1 MDLGLAG
8 RVAIVTGGSRG
19 IGLACARQL
28 ATEGAHV
35 VLVARGAEALEHA
48 AGRVRAAGPATTV
61 LPIAA
66 DTTDDASVRAMVDR
80 AVSELGGV
88 DVLVNAAAPPAG
100 GGPVPAL
107 ADLTDEAVLDAVDT
121 KVVGYLRTARAVA
134 PHMTAQ
140 GWGRIV
146 NVSGLNARRTG
157 SIAGTVRNVGVAAL
171 TANLA
176 DELGPRGVGVVG
188 GPPGLHGDRADDR
201 DRWPT
206 EWPPRG
212 APRRRSGPSS
222 AAGTSLRRI
231 ITAEE
236 VADVVVFLA
245 SPRAIAVTGDAIGA
259 GGGERGVV
267 HY

>member
-66 DTTDDASVRAMVDR
+66 DTTDDASVRAMVER
-80 AVSELGGV
+80 AVSKLGGV

-100 GGPVPAL
+100 GGPVPPL
-107 ADLTDEAVLDAVDT
+107 AELTDEAVLDAVDT

-176 DELGPRGVGVVG
+176 DELGPRGVGVVVVH
-188 GPPGLHGDRADDR
+188 PGYTATERPTGMVADRMAG
-201 DRWPT
+201 T
-206 EWPPRG
+206 G
-212 APRRRSGPSS
+212 RSEEEVRAEL

-231 ITAEE
+231 ITADE